1 VPRGGARRYD
11 AATVVPSDAPADPL
25 PLLRLLG
32 GVELFARGQRIHRFG
47 GRVCTLL
54 LARLALQPRAA
65 VPREVLIDGLWPDA
79 DLDTGRNRL
88 RNALAVLRAALRPA
102 GCEHMIEATRD
113 ALRLSASG
121 CAVDVHL
128 FREAV
133 ARHQWLE
140 ARNLYRGELMPGHYE
155 DWVEAE
161 RATLDTLRERIP
173 ADLPGLP
180 TRHQQAL
187 EAVQRALLLARRGA
201 PDFQERALAQLRQI
215 RREAPDFG
223 LVHLRLSTT
232 LHSIALRRVGPQRR
246 DLLAEARA
254 MSDRAAELDPD
265 DPFTRAV
272 ALVHRYR
279 HDLPF
284 NACRDALRGLA
295 ERWPESRGPWAGLSM
310 IHNDVGRA
318 DEAEA
323 YARLALRQ
331 APLEVTDL
339 YNIGVARMNGYRFHQ
354 AVAMFDEVLE
364 LEPGHAV
371 SMVGRFFAL
380 AGAGRFQDAQQ
391 QVQAALAGRAI
402 EPDQAEFY
410 GALLAHWRGD
420 AVEAQRRHARPDVQA
435 LCAREPAYEAVRLV
449 HLGRPHDATAVVRR
463 LHDDA
468 DPNMLIV
475 LGSRNGL
482 DTRRVPGIEAV
493 ARALSWRPLDEMLRD
508 AAAAESGRSAA

>member
-1 VPRGGARRYD
+1 MIP
-11 AATVVPSDAPADPL
+11 PDAPPEPL

-32 GVELFARGQRIHRFG
+32 GVELFARGQRISQFG

-65 VPREVLIDGLWPDA
+65 VPREVLIDTLWPDA
-79 DLDTGRNRL
+79 DLEVGRNRL

-102 GCEHMIEATRD
+102 GCADIVEASRE
-113 ALRLSASG
+113 ALRLAPSA

-133 ARHQWLE
+133 SRHQWLE
-140 ARNLYRGELMPGHYE
+140 ARDLYRGELLPGHYE
-155 DWVEAE
+155 DWIETE
-161 RATLDTLRERIP
+161 RAALDTLRERIP

-180 TRHQQAL
+180 ARHQQAL

-201 PDFQERALAQLRQI
+201 PDFQERALATLRQI
-215 RREAPDFG
+215 RREVPDFG

-232 LHSIALRRVGPQRR
+232 LHSIALRQVGPQRR
-246 DLLAEARA
+246 SLLEEARA
-254 MSDRAAELDPD
+254 MSDRAAALDPD

-284 NACRDALRGLA
+284 ADCRDALRGLA

-323 YARLALRQ
+323 FARQGLRQ
-331 APLEVTDL
+331 SPLEVIDL
-339 YNIGVARMNGYRFHQ
+339 YNIAVARMNGYRFHR

-364 LEPGHAV
+364 LEPAHAV

-380 AGAGRFQDAQQ
+380 AGAGRFHDAQQ
-391 QVQAALAGRAI
+391 QAQSALAQGAI
-402 EPDQAEFY
+402 VPEQAEFY
-410 GALLAHWRGD
+410 LALLAHWRGD
-420 AVEAQRRHARPDVQA
+420 TAEAARRHQRADVQA
-435 LCAREPAYEAVRLV
+435 LCEREPGYQAVRLV
-449 HLGRPHDATAVVRR
+449 HLGRHDEAVRVVQR
-463 LHDDA
+463 LADEA
-468 DPNMLIV
+468 DPNMIVV

-482 DTRRVPGIEAV
+482 DTRRVPGIEAI
-493 ARALSWRPLDEMLRD
+493 ARALAWQPLEQMLRE
-508 AAAAESGRSAA
+508 AADAESRRSAA